1 MKTQI
6 LSQILWEVDWSLEET
21 CGAQDLNIGVL
32 FMFLEWA
39 TESRR
44 GVCVCG
50 GGLFILKTQNNPPL
64 LETRLAP
71 DNWVIGLV

>member
-44 GVCVCG
+44 GVCVWG
-50 GGLFILKTQNNPPL
+50 GGGG
-64 LETRLAP
+64 
-71 DNWVIGLV
+71 VIYT